1 MGVANLTPNSFSD
14 GNPNLSKKIVLEKL
28 NHLLSWCDLLDV
40 GFESTA
46 PMNDAIDTNEELKR
60 FKKHFADLIE
70 DQSINLD
77 GKTLSIDT
85 YKPEVFKTIYEK
97 VKAVHPN
104 LNMMWNDISGVIDE
118 ATLDLLK
125 SDLNFDYVLNHT
137 NVPDKKESNNHLNF
151 VSSAQEEKLIEEM
164 DQFFI
169 DQMKV
174 IQKVSNKKVWF
185 DPGFGFS
192 KDRAQ
197 NLYLLENLEQL
208 LLRSNY
214 QNWLIGISR
223 KSFLRPE
230 NKEIFQSQADL
241 HAFTETLQFEKMQQ
255 FLSRINQE
263 KFNLIFRLHTP
274 ILKLMLD

>member
-14 GNPNLSKKIVLEKL
+14 GNPNLSQKIVVDKL
-28 NHLLSWCDLLDV
+28 NHLLGWCDILDV

-46 PMNDAIDTNEELKR
+46 PMNDAIDENVELERFNLR
-60 FKKHFADLIE
+60 FKPLIE
-70 DQSINLD
+70 NKTIELT

-85 YKPEVFKTIYEK
+85 YKPKVFKAIYEV
-97 VKAVHPN
+97 VKASYPD
-104 LNMMWNDISGVIDE
+104 LKIIWNDISGVIADD
-118 ATLDLLK
+118 TLELLSGDLE
-125 SDLNFDYVLNHT
+125 FDYVLNHT
-137 NVPDKKESNNHLNF
+137 NVPKKSESNNHLSF
-151 VSSAQEEKLIEEM
+151 ISSASEEKLIEEM

-174 IQKVSNKKVWF
+174 IQKFSNKKVWF

-197 NLYLLENLEQL
+197 NLYLLENLEKL

-214 QNWLIGISR
+214 QNWLIGLSR

-230 NKEIFQSQADL
+230 DSEAFQSKADL
-241 HAFTETLQFEKMQQ
+241 FAYTETLQFEKIQQ